1 MKDNRLAA
9 LLPKGLRPPDTDPG
23 NASTATLCGVGK
35 RSYPEA
41 FCPRD
46 PRLSHPSSPAHEQRR
61 NPASNANLPSLE
73 SDLALQTEEASNQ
86 EGRHERQGRGNT
98 LYAISLLLVGGCS
111 SSLQHNEG
119 RTGSAQPGQAC
130 DEQHLPTVRTQ
141 LDDRH
146 RKGEALSIK
155 LIAAY
160 LCDFR
165 EEKGNGDLL
174 ASGNK
179 ESSLCTGG
187 DGSLFDNA
195 RSTQGEIAITASA
208 GERGATSNGL
218 SFNPADI
225 KRNGRVVYY
234 NEDIRESVN

>member
-1 MKDNRLAA
+1 MN
-9 LLPKGLRPPDTDPG
+9 
-23 NASTATLCGVGK
+23 GK
-35 RSYPEA
+35 
-41 FCPRD
+41 
-46 PRLSHPSSPAHEQRR
+46 
-61 NPASNANLPSLE
+61 
-73 SDLALQTEEASNQ
+73 
-86 EGRHERQGRGNT
+86 GRGNT

-119 RTGSAQPGQAC
+119 ATQVAHSPDKRAMSSIF
-130 DEQHLPTVRTQ
+130 LPSGRNSTTAIE
-141 LDDRH
+141 
-146 RKGEALSIK
+146 KGEALSIK

-218 SFNPADI
+218 SFNPPTSSATA
-225 KRNGRVVYY
+225 
-234 NEDIRESVN
+234 